1 MGLEGYA
8 RGSWESRRIEVG
20 VRGIISME
28 KDSRACREIGG
39 ELVCWRGEESMEVES
54 GGVIEGSRGLQGEPL
69 LGLPL
74 GLVIGKSV
82 QLARETKTTRWRSM
96 TGSTSRQ
103 WRITEMSPCC
113 EGMSPVAS
121 I

>member
-1 MGLEGYA
+1 ME
-8 RGSWESRRIEVG
+8 IG
-20 VRGIISME
+20 VRGIIAME
-28 KDSRACREIGG
+28 LNCGARKETGG

-96 TGSTSRQ
+96 TGSASRQ
-103 WRITEMSPCC
+103 WRRTEMSPCC